1 MTRRALLVAL
11 VFVSGWSLWRSAP
24 AAADTAVFVE
34 PQEVAVSPRDDTASR
49 AVARW
54 GARETPAGHTGAGR
68 RLTLVRA
75 TDVGGAAPV
84 ELAPRAR

>member
-1 MTRRALLVAL
+1 MTRRALVIVLMSVAA
-11 VFVSGWSLWRSAP
+11 WSLWRSTP
-24 AAADTAVFVE
+24 SAADTAVFAE
-34 PQEVAVSPRDDTASR
+34 PQEVAVSPRDDTAGR

-54 GARETPAGHTGAGR
+54 GAREAPVGDTGAGR

-75 TDVGGAAPV
+75 TDVGGMAAV